1 MVSSETRHLNLRD
14 VRNLGAGNAPVL
26 AGGRGGKGG
35 EEGEPHEAKAAGDV
49 EDGGPPVGVFEERCA
64 EEGGD
69 GADALAGG
77 EEGPRAAALGVGDP
91 AGAELDLA
99 RVVPP
104 LGEADDDAGGEE
116 DGVVVAPGGRNERGG
131 GPQHHRRAEDRLA
144 PEACGEPPAG
154 DLRKGVA
161 PVERAEEGG
170 LGRLVVRIH
179 VHDRHANVGPGHV
192 QAQVAEHWSWVGG
205 GVE

>member
-1 MVSSETRHLNLRD
+1 M
-14 VRNLGAGNAPVL
+14 L

-35 EEGEPHEAKAAGDV
+35 EQGEPHEAKAAGDV
-49 EDGGPPVGVFEERCA
+49 EYGGPPVGVFEERRA
-64 EEGGD
+64 KEGGD
-69 GADALAGG
+69 SADALARG

-104 LGEADDDAGGEE
+104 LGKADDDAGGEE
-116 DGVVVAPGGRNERGG
+116 DGVVVTPGGRNESGG
-131 GPQHHRRAEDRLA
+131 GPKNYSRKEDRLA
-144 PEACGEPPAG
+144 PEARGEPSAG

-179 VHDRHANVGPGHV
+179 VHDGHANVGPGHV
-192 QAQVAEHWSWVGG
+192 QTQVAEHWSWVGVG
-205 GVE
+205 KGSEVESGVR